1 MTQAGLDIAD
11 RGAED
16 AEWEDAFDDAGIEE
30 MEGDDEGDDSEDGD
44 HRTSDLMLDRMYAEY
59 QERLGGTSQA
69 LKREAKRSHV
79 KKAAQMSDALMT
91 QSAMHDNDMQ
101 RYLDQLGSGGTK
113 KLRPDEADEDEDDED
128 SSSSEDEA
136 DDQRGSEHEGADGAG
151 ASGTGEIAAAR
162 WVDSHPLLA
171 KIDEEE
177 EERMLDARLG
187 APGHHD
193 GDAAMDASSS
203 SDDDDSGNHMS
214 RAAQEVLAA
223 MPKTDKQKR
232 HEARVKLMAR

>member
-79 KKAAQMSDALMT
+79 LSLIISPNVGCWGGCILSDIQCGVM
-91 QSAMHDNDMQ
+91 
-101 RYLDQLGSGGTK
+101 
-113 KLRPDEADEDEDDED
+113 
-128 SSSSEDEA
+128 
-136 DDQRGSEHEGADGAG
+136 
-151 ASGTGEIAAAR
+151 
-162 WVDSHPLLA
+162 
-171 KIDEEE
+171 
-177 EERMLDARLG
+177 
-187 APGHHD
+187 
-193 GDAAMDASSS
+193 
-203 SDDDDSGNHMS
+203 
-214 RAAQEVLAA
+214 
-223 MPKTDKQKR
+223 
-232 HEARVKLMAR
+232 